1 MRQLGLDAGRP
12 PAAPALA
19 AANGHAD
26 GAERAAK
33 KARLGAGVASPAGGR
48 LPTALVLDIEG
59 TIAGISYVTDV
70 LFPYAAQRL
79 RCGPSAPAP
88 PTPACLVPLRML
100 VVPLLLIGLPAAPA
114 GQ

>member
-12 PAAPALA
+12 PAPPAPP
-19 AANGHAD
+19 AANGHGD

-33 KARLGAGVASPAGGR
+33 KARLGAGVAASPGGGR

-79 RCGPSAPAP
+79 RCGRTLRPWQHQPASCLLPVVMRVVALLGLPPAPA
-88 PTPACLVPLRML
+88 
-100 VVPLLLIGLPAAPA
+100 
-114 GQ
+114 